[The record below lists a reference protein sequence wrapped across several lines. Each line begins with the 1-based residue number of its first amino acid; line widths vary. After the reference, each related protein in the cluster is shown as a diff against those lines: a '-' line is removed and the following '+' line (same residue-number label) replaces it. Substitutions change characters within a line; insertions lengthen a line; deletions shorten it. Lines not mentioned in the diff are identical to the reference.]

1 MDHRLNLHAVDRL
14 LDEELNACLVGRRDH
29 FLGRYLG
36 EHDEGSMIKERAG
49 FFHEGDA
56 VHLWHQ
62 KIHDHDI
69 RLQDAYVFQAFDA
82 GASGAADAAKAP
94 VVYN

>member
-1 MDHRLNLHAVDRL
+1 MILNLYLHAVDRL

-49 FFHEGDA
+49 FLAGDA
-56 VHLWHQ
+56 VHLRHQ

-69 RLQDAYVFQAFDA
+69 RLQDAYVFRP
-82 GASGAADAAKAP
+82 STP
-94 VVYN
+94 VLPVPQTLLQGPGCLC